1 MSGKQYEQEE
11 TETSLVTWHYWK
23 KESYMQITL
32 FQLSDT
38 LKYDTKCKFVCLT
51 HSDAKQIKISRV
63 WSRERLIAGPC
74 KKIGRFCPKKPELLE
89 GFQLST
95 FKGKVREGHG

>member
-38 LKYDTKCKFVCLT
+38 LRYDTNASLCAWHTVMPSKSKYQEFEAEKGLLQDHARRLAGSAQKNQNSLT
-51 HSDAKQIKISRV
+51 
-63 WSRERLIAGPC
+63 
-74 KKIGRFCPKKPELLE
+74 
-89 GFQLST
+89 GFS
-95 FKGKVREGHG
+95 